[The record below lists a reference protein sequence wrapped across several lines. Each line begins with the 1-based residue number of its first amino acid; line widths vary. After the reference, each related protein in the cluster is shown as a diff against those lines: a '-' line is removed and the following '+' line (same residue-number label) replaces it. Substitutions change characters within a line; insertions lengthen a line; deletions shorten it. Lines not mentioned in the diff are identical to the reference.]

1 MAVIEDVRRLAER
14 ATGWRRPA
22 RKELPELV
30 RPRKPRLFRFE
41 DDGVVPNH
49 PRWPLVIYRNAVKLP
64 TTLDSAAVF
73 EELFAQNGWGDSWR
87 DSVYDYLHYH
97 SRIHEV
103 MGVARGSAMVQF
115 GGKQGRKITIKRGD
129 VVMLPSGTG
138 HECLSASDDFL
149 VVGAYPAAGHYD
161 VLRTSREEHA
171 KAVKTVPKVPPPRRD
186 PIYGKGGVLL
196 RLWRR
201 LPRKRLKKKTR

>member
-30 RPRKPRLFRFE
+30 RPREPRLFRFE

-49 PRWPLVIYRNAVKLP
+49 PRWPLGIYRNAVKLP

-103 MGVARGSAMVQF
+103 MGVARGSAMGQF
-115 GGKQGRKITIKRGD
+115 GGKPGRKNTVNRADG
-129 VVMLPSGTG
+129 VMFPSGPG
-138 HECLSASDDFL
+138 HKCLSANVDFL
-149 VVGAYPAAGHYD
+149 AAGAYPAAAHYD
-161 VLRTSREEHA
+161 VLRSS
-171 KAVKTVPKVPPPRRD
+171 
-186 PIYGKGGVLL
+186 
-196 RLWRR
+196 
-201 LPRKRLKKKTR
+201 